1 MLYLFVKLVNKYL
14 SAYHV
19 PGAVLVL
26 TQGNSRQQEKVLAPV
41 EQVFAGGRGWEG
53 VRK

>member
-19 PGAVLVL
+19 PGAVL

>member
-14 SAYHV
+14 SAYHM

-26 TQGNSRQQEKVLAPV
+26 TQGNRQQEKVLAPV